1 MGCAERRV
9 EDAISVGAEYAATAH
24 RFVGDVV
31 PCLPSGLR
39 HGGDVLASWLSRL
52 LGRTAAAPV
61 RARRAP
67 EAKTS
72 PAGSS
77 RPSNPPRVN
86 AYQAVSVLACP
97 HACAAACQ
105 VQGQRFLARQA
116 PQLPL
121 SDCTRPST
129 CRCRYQKFVDRR
141 SLQQRSPYNNLMALS
156 YASHEKRR
164 NRGRRAGDR

>member
-1 MGCAERRV
+1 M
-9 EDAISVGAEYAATAH
+9 
-24 RFVGDVV
+24 
-31 PCLPSGLR
+31 
-39 HGGDVLASWLSRL
+39 ASWLSRL

-67 EAKTS
+67 EARVS

-77 RPSNPPRVN
+77 HPSNPPRVN

-121 SDCTRPST
+121 ADCARPST

-141 SLQQRSPYNNLMALS
+141 SSQQRSPYNNPMALG